1 MKTYKIR
8 IIKDSEDDLFDI
20 DDYVV
25 RHDSVERANHVLDK
39 LESVIYSQEKTPT
52 RGHIP
57 PELDR
62 IAVKEFKELHFKPYR
77 VIYQIIDGQVV
88 VHACLDGRRDMQ
100 TLLERRFTRSNL

>member
-8 IIKDSEDDLFDI
+8 ITKDAEDDLLDI
-20 DDYVV
+20 YDYVA

-39 LESVIYSQEKTPT
+39 LESVIYSLDKTPT

-62 IAVKEFKELHFKPYR
+62 IGVKQFKELHFKPYR
-77 VIYQIIDGQVV
+77 VIYQIIDGQVI
-88 VHACLDGRRDMQ
+88 VHACLDGRRDMKS
-100 TLLERRFTRSNL
+100 LLERRLTR